1 MNRPVHLFRVVPGSD
16 REASMNAV
24 NQEIRRG
31 RKYGQVLNGAW
42 EVFRRDGY
50 EGASVDDIAREAGVS
65 KATLYSYFPDK
76 RLLFL
81 EVAKGECCRQARE
94 SSDPIPCKAAPAT
107 VLTEAATRMVEFF
120 LSDFGMRVFRICVA
134 ESDRFPELGREFY
147 RNGPALAR
155 SRLVDY
161 FHEAEARGELRITD
175 KDLAADQFAEL
186 CKADLFSRLV
196 FGIGGP
202 ITAGDHARVINGAV
216 ETFLARYEVRD

>member
-1 MNRPVHLFRVVPGSD
+1 MS
-16 REASMNAV
+16 
-24 NQEIRRG
+24 Q
-31 RKYGQVLNGAW
+31 
-42 EVFRRDGY
+42 
-50 EGASVDDIAREAGVS
+50 
-65 KATLYSYFPDK
+65 ATLYSYFPDK

-155 SRLVDY
+155 SRLVEY

-175 KDLAADQFAEL
+175 KDLGRRDLSCAIWCQGLSLVRPGRGPEAGRLGPAAL
-186 CKADLFSRLV
+186 RS
-196 FGIGGP
+196 G
-202 ITAGDHARVINGAV
+202 
-216 ETFLARYEVRD
+216 

>member
-1 MNRPVHLFRVVPGSD
+1 
-16 REASMNAV
+16 
-24 NQEIRRG
+24 
-31 RKYGQVLNGAW
+31 
-42 EVFRRDGY
+42 
-50 EGASVDDIAREAGVS
+50 
-65 KATLYSYFPDK
+65 
-76 RLLFL
+76 
-81 EVAKGECCRQARE
+81 
-94 SSDPIPCKAAPAT
+94 
-107 VLTEAATRMVEFF
+107 MVEFF

-155 SRLVDY
+155 TRLVDY

-202 ITAGDHARVINGAV
+202 ITAEDHARVINGAV
-216 ETFLARYEVRD
+216 ETFLARYQVKD